1 MTFLRLHRSAIQSC
15 VSPVSVQ
22 PQSSHPQSS
31 HPTLLPFFP
40 SSMLP
45 YCTNMSH
52 HFQCTIPNH
61 VRPSLYT
68 PTLHPSPTPHNPHPI
83 TQHPESCVQLSKVLP
98 FLCIT
103 CTLLMYPHPKSQNP
117 HFTSH
122 PPSPSPIPSHP
133 NPTQPT
139 TLLPPIPS
147 KPLLGPSLSTPPT
160 PTTRKI
166 HYSELLPQLHC
177 ISPNLQLLSPT
188 HCSSSL

>member
-15 VSPVSVQ
+15 VNPASVQ
-22 PQSSHPQSS
+22 PSYTSSLLFHV
-31 HPTLLPFFP
+31 TLLYQHVPPFAVYNPKSCTAFP
-40 SSMLP
+40 LHS
-45 YCTNMSH
+45 
-52 HFQCTIPNH
+52 
-61 VRPSLYT
+61 
-68 PTLHPSPTPHNPHPI
+68 HPSPTPHNPHPI

-133 NPTQPT
+133 IPSQPT